1 MAGALTV
8 IVVAETLHVIGL
20 WDASTASG
28 ATKLA
33 ESLYS
38 LGGIALGVLALVWM
52 ARRGAVAAIPF
63 VLIASIVLLIAG
75 GLADVTSLGKSD
87 LPTTFAPDVARVL
100 VVITLGLGAGLTAA
114 AAARLRLLRP
124 APHSRS
130 PRSGTDARVSA
141 GT

>member
-1 MAGALTV
+1 MSFGEGGANELGF
-8 IVVAETLHVIGL
+8 ET
-20 WDASTASG
+20 
-28 ATKLA
+28 
-33 ESLYS
+33 
-38 LGGIALGVLALVWM
+38 M
-52 ARRGAVAAIPF
+52 RGRSWPSVTQF
-63 VLIASIVLLIAG
+63 SVFLENRSG